1 LRLFFGGSAGL
12 TAVRT
17 MLETAA
23 AAQQRG
29 ADLVVCAPN
38 AYGSGAIDGL
48 LRGFECLPA
57 LQGSLGAKYPPR
69 IDVDAVRKREPAILL
84 VDTRVPSSS
93 ENGRRRGFVH
103 SYHPWADIESVL
115 VSGITVWAAL
125 DATGFSS
132 WGPLWA

>member
-1 LRLFFGGSAGL
+1 
-12 TAVRT
+12 

-23 AAQQRG
+23 AAQQRR
-29 ADLVVCAPN
+29 ADMVVCLVN
-38 AYGSGAIDGL
+38 SCGSGAIEHL

-57 LQGSLGAKYPPR
+57 LQGNFGAKHPPR

-84 VDTRVPSSS
+84 VDTRVPPSS
-93 ENGRRRGFVH
+93 ENGGRTGFVH

-115 VSGITVWAAL
+115 VSGISVWAAL

-132 WGPLWA
+132 WASVGIGTPRRISALSLL